1 MTEGTIYFIE
11 RGVKIVAARCQR
23 HFLILGV
30 MIKLHFFLAINKDFA
45 TMRGIDM
52 SFVEMVS
59 IFDSL

>member
-1 MTEGTIYFIE
+1 ME
-11 RGVKIVAARCQR
+11 REVKIVAARCQR

-59 IFDSL
+59 IIDSL

>member
-1 MTEGTIYFIE
+1 ME
-11 RGVKIVAARCQR
+11 REVKIVAARCQR

-30 MIKLHFFLAINKDFA
+30 IIKLNFFLAINKDLA

-59 IFDSL
+59 IIDSL